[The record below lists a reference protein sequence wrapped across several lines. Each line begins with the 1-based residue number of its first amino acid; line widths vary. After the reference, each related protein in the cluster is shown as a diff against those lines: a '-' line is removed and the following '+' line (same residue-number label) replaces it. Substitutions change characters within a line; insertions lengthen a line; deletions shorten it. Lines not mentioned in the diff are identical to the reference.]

1 MASQATL
8 KVKAIHQETGDAISL
23 VFDIPQ
29 DQKEAFKFEAGQYIT
44 INKKLEGKQLKR
56 AYSLCTAPYEDKL
69 QVVIKRIAGG
79 TFSVYATAKI
89 KVGDTFV
96 IGSPEGRFMLKTD
109 AIQSKKYLGF
119 AAGSGITPLF
129 SMIKTVLHN
138 ELESTFTLV
147 YGNKAPKDTIFYEK
161 LNELAA
167 NNPRFHLQY
176 VFSQSNEA
184 NALFGRIDAS
194 IVNLML
200 NKGNYDA
207 FYICGPE
214 AMTHTIKDTLIAK
227 NHTEDSIH
235 YELFSA
241 KTEAADQKVNTAITG
256 DVTLTVVLDDETET
270 VKMNPKDTVL
280 KDALA
285 HNIDAPYSCQGGICS
300 SCICKVTEGKVKLLK
315 NEILTDAEL
324 ANGLTLACQAIPE
337 TATVTINFDEL

>member
-1 MASQATL
+1 MATQATL
-8 KVKAIHQETGDAISL
+8 KVKAIHQETADAISL
-23 VFDIPQ
+23 VFDVPQ
-29 DQKEAFKFEAGQYIT
+29 NLKEAFNFEAGQYIT
-44 INKKLEGKQLKR
+44 INTTLEGNKIKR
-56 AYSLCTAPYEDKL
+56 AYSLCTAPHEDLL
-69 QVVIKRIAGG
+69 QVVIKRITGG

-109 AIQSKKYLGF
+109 ATQSKKYLGF

-129 SMIKTVLHN
+129 SMVKTVLHN
-138 ELESTFTLV
+138 EPESTFTLV
-147 YGNKAPKDTIFYEK
+147 YGNKTSKDTIFYKK

-167 NNPRFHLQY
+167 NKPRFQLQY

-184 NALFGRIDAS
+184 DALFGRIDAS

-214 AMTHTIKDTLIAK
+214 AMTHTIKDTLIVK
-227 NHTEDSIH
+227 NYSENSIH

-241 KTEAADQKVNTAITG
+241 KTKTADQKVNTAITG

-270 VKMNPKDTVL
+270 LKMNPKDTVL
-280 KDALA
+280 KGALD

-315 NEILTDAEL
+315 NEILTDVEL
-324 ANGLTLACQAIPE
+324 ADGLTLACQAIPE
-337 TATVTINFDEL
+337 TATVTINFDDL